1 MGNRPSSAHAS
12 TVLAHPEDDAD
23 LAGGRQPQ
31 WIRPMMNRRTPPA
44 GGRFVA
50 VTSPTY
56 QRLLC
61 RTRMGSGSSRMVL
74 LPRLAFLAIVDGVR
88 RPQPPRH

>member
-1 MGNRPSSAHAS
+1 
-12 TVLAHPEDDAD
+12 
-23 LAGGRQPQ
+23 
-31 WIRPMMNRRTPPA
+31 
-44 GGRFVA
+44 
-50 VTSPTY
+50 
-56 QRLLC
+56 LC